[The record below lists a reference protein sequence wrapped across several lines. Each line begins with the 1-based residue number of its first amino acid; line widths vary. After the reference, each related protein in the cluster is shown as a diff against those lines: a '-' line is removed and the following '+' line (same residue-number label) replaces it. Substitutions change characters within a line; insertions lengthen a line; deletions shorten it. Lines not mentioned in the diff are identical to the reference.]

1 MTGRELI
8 IYILTNNLEDEPALK
23 DGKFI
28 GFMTAS
34 EAAVKMDVGVA
45 TIRAWVEQGLI
56 TGVVFGDRV
65 YIPANFMISTK
76 EVEDD
81 GQ

>member
-8 IYILTNNLEDEPALK
+8 IYILTNNLENEQVFK

-28 GFMTAS
+28 GFITAS

-45 TIRAWVEQGLI
+45 TIRTWVEQGRI
-56 TGVVFGDRV
+56 TNVFFGDRV
-65 YIPANFMISTK
+65 YIPANFTLSVK
-76 EVEDD
+76 EVDED